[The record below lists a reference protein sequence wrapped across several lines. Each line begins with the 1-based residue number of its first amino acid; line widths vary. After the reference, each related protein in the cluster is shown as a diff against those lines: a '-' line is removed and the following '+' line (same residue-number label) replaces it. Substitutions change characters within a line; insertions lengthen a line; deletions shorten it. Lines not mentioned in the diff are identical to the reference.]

1 MLIGYKFKNF
11 TSFRDNVEF
20 SMLAP
25 KTKVKNR
32 FADNYVSTEVGGDI
46 LKSVVI
52 VGENAGGKSNFVRS
66 LQFLQHML
74 NDSQSV
80 ASMNP
85 LVNMNNRKEKCDKLN
100 NTLQYFEIEF
110 GVKQN
115 QCYKYTLEINYV
127 GMVKEELSIS
137 LKPGGKYTTLIK
149 AERKSIH
156 ATCIDDREGECDDAR
171 CELQIKGGYEI
182 EIEEFDRELEK
193 QLIKMVNTGGN
204 PGLFITKLSLLG
216 YEHAIIVEEWIKNSL
231 LPITS
236 DVTFNLYAAIKN
248 EEKDIAI
255 MKDKRYLD
263 IFRMVDYSIKSIEID
278 EERPFIDSVIIRKNR
293 QGELFKRKISMDS
306 SGVIE
311 FFAWAV
317 TIFKVVYE
325 DKVVLADEMDKILN
339 PILSDRVLAYIN
351 GTSHRG
357 QFIFTTHN
365 IFHLDLKKFM
375 KEQIYFIT
383 KDSESLESEMYS
395 LSDFPEIRYETT
407 KIYEF
412 YMKGILGGT
421 ASE

>member
-32 FADNYVSTEVGGDI
+32 FVDNYVSSEVGGNV
-46 LKSVVI
+46 LKSAVI
-52 VGENAGGKSNFVRS
+52 VGENAGGKTNFVRS

-74 NDSQSV
+74 KDSQSV
-80 ASMNP
+80 ASMNSF
-85 LVNMNNRKEKCDKLN
+85 VNMNNRKEKCDKLN

-110 GVKQN
+110 WVKQD
-115 QCYKYTLEINYV
+115 QCYKYILEINYV
-127 GMVKEELSIS
+127 GMVKEELSVS
-137 LKPGGKYTTLIK
+137 LKPGGKYITLIK
-149 AERKSIH
+149 AERKGLH
-156 ATCIDDREGECDDAR
+156 LTCTDDREGNCDASR
-171 CELQIKGGYEI
+171 CELETKGEYEI
-182 EIEEFDRELEK
+182 QIEDFDRELEK
-193 QLIKMVNTGGN
+193 QLVKMVNMGGN

-216 YEHAIIVEEWIKNSL
+216 YEHAIIAEEWIKNSL
-231 LPITS
+231 LPITN
-236 DVTFNLYAAIKN
+236 DVIFNSYAAKKN

-263 IFRMVDYSIKSIEID
+263 IFRMVDYSIESIVID
-278 EERPFIDSVIIRKNR
+278 EERPLIDSVIIRKNR
-293 QGELFKRKISMDS
+293 EGKVFKRTISMDS
-306 SGVIE
+306 SGVLE
-311 FFAWAV
+311 FFSWAV

-351 GTSHRG
+351 GTPHRG

-383 KDSESLESEMYS
+383 KDSENLESEMYS
-395 LSDFPEIRYETT
+395 LSDFQEIRYETT